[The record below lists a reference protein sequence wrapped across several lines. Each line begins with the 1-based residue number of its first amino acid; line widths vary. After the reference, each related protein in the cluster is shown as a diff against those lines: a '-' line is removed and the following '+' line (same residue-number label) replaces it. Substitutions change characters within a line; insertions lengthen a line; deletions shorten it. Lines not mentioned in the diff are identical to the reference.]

1 MTIREQ
7 FYHIGNTRRF
17 WLTKALG
24 SPLDPEGRFY
34 REVNGE
40 WQPIEDLAEIR
51 RKLDASGKA
60 VAEHLDRAFR
70 GETVFEQYENPVLF
84 LQHMIWHE
92 ATTLRLSCWPSDWR
106 DANPTRPGKTRTF
119 GSHGGGSKPTKPRK
133 EPKPP

>member
-92 ATTLRLSCWPSDWR
+92 GYHFALVMLALRLAGREPDETWEDPHVWQPWR
-106 DANPTRPGKTRTF
+106 GIETD
-119 GSHGGGSKPTKPRK
+119 
-133 EPKPP
+133 